1 MENAEMLVFLPVSE
15 LYPHPENPRKDLG
28 DLSELAASIKENG
41 ILQNLTVVKGH
52 GGKEDGYTVIIGHR
66 RRAAAIEAGL
76 ETVPCIIVEL
86 TEKEQIQRMMQE
98 NMQRTNLKVYE
109 EANGMQMLLDF
120 GDSIEDISKKTGFSQ
135 TTIRRRTKLMELNQ
149 KKLKEAVDT
158 RQISLTD
165 LNELSKIEDVK
176 ARNKLLA
183 DIGTRDFNYKL
194 NGELR
199 KQAVNKN
206 MNDVEAFIKKIEA
219 KQIPAEKKYSG
230 QYEDIGGW
238 NNYDIENWEESKN
251 KIPKLTGEIFY
262 DIETGSGKLKLYR
275 KAQKEKK
282 QKKTPEEI
290 ERNRKIKGAWDYLDE
305 QAKILYAMRKD
316 FIEKLSVTAKNKCGV
331 LRGAII
337 AGIYSTLAYNQLDV
351 AETTKLLGLEDQY
364 DKERLSKSLDAL
376 NKMDNKKM
384 ARLIWNM
391 FGDNEK
397 LLPTG
402 TTFRKAWPEYT
413 KSHKAI
419 YLYDWLKSIGYVM
432 SEAEEKLIY
441 GKDDIYVD
449 PDKPV
454 EKADE

>member
-1 MENAEMLVFLPVSE
+1 MENNEKLVYLAVAE

-28 DLSELAASIKENG
+28 DLSELTASIKENG

-52 GGKEDGYTVIIGHR
+52 DGKEDGYTVVIGHR

-76 ETVPCIIVEL
+76 EVVPCIIAEM
-86 TEKEQIQRMMQE
+86 TPKEQIQTMLLE
-98 NMQRTNLKVYE
+98 NMQRSDLKIYE
-109 EANGMQMLLDF
+109 EANGLQMLLDF
-120 GDSIEDISKKTGFSQ
+120 GDSIETVAQKTGFSEA
-135 TTIRRRTKLMELNQ
+135 TIRRRTKLKELNQ
-149 KKLKEAVDT
+149 KKLKEVVDT

-165 LNELSKIEDVK
+165 LNELSKVEDVK

-194 NGELR
+194 TGELR

-206 MNDVEAFIKKIEA
+206 MQDVKDFVKKIDA
-219 KQIPAEKKYSG
+219 KQIPAEKKYTN

-238 NNYDIENWEESKN
+238 NNYDIENWEESKK
-251 KIPKLTGEIFY
+251 KIPDLKGEVFY
-262 DIETGSGKLKLYR
+262 DIEASGKLKLYR

-290 ERNRKIKGAWDYLDE
+290 ERNRKIKGAWEYLDE
-305 QAKILYAMRKD
+305 QAKVLYAMRKD
-316 FIEKLSVTAKNKCGV
+316 FIEKLSVTTKNKCGV
-331 LRGAII
+331 LKGALI
-337 AGIYSTLAYNQLDV
+337 AGIYSMFVYNQLDT

-364 DKERLSKSLDAL
+364 DKERLSKSLDAC

-391 FGDNEK
+391 FGDSEK
-397 LLPTG
+397 TMPTG

-413 KSHKAI
+413 KNHKAI
-419 YLYDWLKSIGYVM
+419 YLYDWLTSIGYVM

-441 GKDDIYVD
+441 GQDEIYVD
-449 PDKPV
+449 PDKPAQ
-454 EKADE
+454 KAGE

>member
-1 MENAEMLVFLPVSE
+1 MENNESLVYLQVAE

-28 DLSELAASIKENG
+28 DLSELTASIKENG

-52 GGKEDGYTVIIGHR
+52 DGKEDGYTVVIGHR

-76 ETVPCIIVEL
+76 EVVPCIIAEM
-86 TEKEQIQRMMQE
+86 TPKEQIQTMLLE
-98 NMQRTNLKVYE
+98 NMQRSDLKIYE
-109 EANGMQMLLDF
+109 EANGLQMLLDF
-120 GDSIEDISKKTGFSQ
+120 GDSIETVAQKTGFSEA
-135 TTIRRRTKLMELNQ
+135 TIRRRTKLKELNQ
-149 KKLKEAVDT
+149 KKLKEVVDT

-165 LNELSKIEDVK
+165 LNELSKVEDVK

-194 NGELR
+194 TGELR

-206 MNDVEAFIKKIEA
+206 MQDVNDFVKKIDA
-219 KQIPAEKKYSG
+219 KQIPAEKKYTN

-238 NNYDIENWEESKN
+238 NNYDIENWEESKK
-251 KIPKLTGEIFY
+251 KIPDLKGEVFY
-262 DIETGSGKLKLYR
+262 DIEASGKLKLYR

-290 ERNRKIKGAWDYLDE
+290 ERNRKIKGAWEYLDE
-305 QAKILYAMRKD
+305 QAKVLYAMRKD
-316 FIEKLSVTAKNKCGV
+316 FIEKLSVTTKNKCGV
-331 LRGAII
+331 LKGALI
-337 AGIYSTLAYNQLDV
+337 AGIYSMFVYNQLDT

-364 DKERLSKSLDAL
+364 DKERLSKSLDAC

-391 FGDNEK
+391 FGDSEK
-397 LLPTG
+397 TMPTG

-413 KSHKAI
+413 KNHKAI
-419 YLYDWLKSIGYVM
+419 YLYDWLTSIGYVM

-441 GKDDIYVD
+441 GKDEIYVD

-454 EKADE
+454 QKAGE

>member
-1 MENAEMLVFLPVSE
+1 MENNESLVYLPVAE

-76 ETVPCIIVEL
+76 EVVPCIIAEM
-86 TEKEQIQRMMQE
+86 TPKEQIQTMLLE
-98 NMQRTNLKVYE
+98 NMQRSDLKIYE
-109 EANGMQMLLDF
+109 EANGLQMLLDF
-120 GDSIEDISKKTGFSQ
+120 GDSIETVAQKTGFSEA
-135 TTIRRRTKLMELNQ
+135 TIRRRTKLKELNQ
-149 KKLKEAVDT
+149 KKLKEVVDT

-165 LNELSKIEDVK
+165 LNELSKVEDVK

-194 NGELR
+194 TGELR

-206 MNDVEAFIKKIEA
+206 MQDVKDFVKKIDA
-219 KQIPAEKKYSG
+219 KQIPAEKKYTN

-238 NNYDIENWEESKN
+238 NNYDIENWEESKK
-251 KIPKLTGEIFY
+251 KIPDLKGEVFY
-262 DIETGSGKLKLYR
+262 DIEASGKLKLYR

-290 ERNRKIKGAWDYLDE
+290 ERNRKIKGAWEYLDE
-305 QAKILYAMRKD
+305 QAKVLYAMRKD
-316 FIEKLSVTAKNKCGV
+316 FIEKLSVTTKNKCGV
-331 LRGAII
+331 LKGALI
-337 AGIYSTLAYNQLDV
+337 AGIYSMFVYNQLDT

-364 DKERLSKSLDAL
+364 DKERLSKSLDAC

-391 FGDNEK
+391 FGDSEK
-397 LLPTG
+397 TMPTG

-413 KSHKAI
+413 KNHKAI
-419 YLYDWLKSIGYVM
+419 YLYDWLTSIGYVM

-441 GKDDIYVD
+441 GKDEIYVD
-449 PDKPV
+449 PDKPAQ
-454 EKADE
+454 KADE

>member
-1 MENAEMLVFLPVSE
+1 MENNESLVYLKVAE

-28 DLSELAASIKENG
+28 DLSELTASIKENG

-52 GGKEDGYTVIIGHR
+52 DGKEDGYTVVIGHR

-76 ETVPCIIVEL
+76 EVVPCIIAEM
-86 TEKEQIQRMMQE
+86 TPKEQIQTMLLE
-98 NMQRTNLKVYE
+98 NMQRSDLKIYE
-109 EANGMQMLLDF
+109 EANGLQLLLDF
-120 GDSIEDISKKTGFSQ
+120 GDSIETVAQKTGFSEA
-135 TTIRRRTKLMELNQ
+135 TIRRRTKLKELNQ
-149 KKLKEAVDT
+149 KKLKEVVDT

-165 LNELSKIEDVK
+165 LNELSKVEDVK

-194 NGELR
+194 TGELR

-206 MNDVEAFIKKIEA
+206 MKDVKDFVKKIDA
-219 KQIPAEKKYSG
+219 KQIPAEKKYTN

-238 NNYDIENWEESKN
+238 NNYDIENWEESKK
-251 KIPKLTGEIFY
+251 KIPDLKGEVFY
-262 DIETGSGKLKLYR
+262 DIEASGKLKLYR

-305 QAKILYAMRKD
+305 QAKVLYAMRKD
-316 FIEKLSVTAKNKCGV
+316 FIEKLSVTTKNKCSV
-331 LRGAII
+331 LKGALI
-337 AGIYSTLAYNQLDV
+337 AGIYSMFVYNQLDT

-364 DKERLSKSLDAL
+364 DKERLSKSLDAC

-391 FGDNEK
+391 FGDSEK
-397 LLPTG
+397 TMPTG

-413 KSHKAI
+413 KNHKVI
-419 YLYDWLKSIGYVM
+419 YLYDWLTSIGYVM

-441 GKDDIYVD
+441 GKDEIYVD
-449 PDKPV
+449 PDTNKEKPT
-454 EKADE
+454 E

>member
-1 MENAEMLVFLPVSE
+1 MENNESLVYLQVAE

-28 DLSELAASIKENG
+28 DLSELTASIKENG

-52 GGKEDGYTVIIGHR
+52 DGKEDGYTVVIGHR

-76 ETVPCIIVEL
+76 EVVPCIIAEM
-86 TEKEQIQRMMQE
+86 TPKEQIQTMLLE
-98 NMQRTNLKVYE
+98 NMQRSDLKIYE
-109 EANGMQMLLDF
+109 EANGLQMLLDF
-120 GDSIEDISKKTGFSQ
+120 GDSIETVAQKTGFSEA
-135 TTIRRRTKLMELNQ
+135 TIRRRTKLKELNQ
-149 KKLKEAVDT
+149 KKLKEVVDT

-165 LNELSKIEDVK
+165 LNELSKVEDVK

-194 NGELR
+194 TGELR

-206 MNDVEAFIKKIEA
+206 MQDVKDFVKKIDA
-219 KQIPAEKKYSG
+219 KQIPAEKKYTN

-238 NNYDIENWEESKN
+238 NNYDIENWEESKK
-251 KIPKLTGEIFY
+251 KIPDLKGEVFY
-262 DIETGSGKLKLYR
+262 DIEASGKLKLYR

-290 ERNRKIKGAWDYLDE
+290 ERNRKIKGAWEYLDE
-305 QAKILYAMRKD
+305 QAKVLYAMRKD
-316 FIEKLSVTAKNKCGV
+316 FIEKLSVTTKNKCGV
-331 LRGAII
+331 LKGALI
-337 AGIYSTLAYNQLDV
+337 AGIYSMFVYNQLDT

-364 DKERLSKSLDAL
+364 DKERLSKSLDAC

-391 FGDNEK
+391 FGDSEK
-397 LLPTG
+397 TMPTG

-413 KSHKAI
+413 KNHKAI
-419 YLYDWLKSIGYVM
+419 YLYDWLTSIGYVM

-441 GKDDIYVD
+441 GQDEIYVD
-449 PDKPV
+449 PDKPAQ
-454 EKADE
+454 KAGE

>member
-1 MENAEMLVFLPVSE
+1 MENNESLVYLKVAE

-28 DLSELAASIKENG
+28 DLSELTASIKENG

-52 GGKEDGYTVIIGHR
+52 DGKEDGYTVVIGHR

-76 ETVPCIIVEL
+76 EVVPCIIAEM
-86 TEKEQIQRMMQE
+86 TPKEQIQTMLLE
-98 NMQRTNLKVYE
+98 NMQRSDLKIYE
-109 EANGMQMLLDF
+109 EANGLQMLLDF
-120 GDSIEDISKKTGFSQ
+120 GDSIETVAQKTGFSEA
-135 TTIRRRTKLMELNQ
+135 TIRRRTKLKELNQ
-149 KKLKEAVDT
+149 KKLKEVVDT

-165 LNELSKIEDVK
+165 LNELSKVEDVK

-194 NGELR
+194 TGELR

-206 MNDVEAFIKKIEA
+206 MKDVKDFVKKIDA
-219 KQIPAEKKYSG
+219 KQIPAEKKYTN

-238 NNYDIENWEESKN
+238 NNYDIENWEESKK
-251 KIPKLTGEIFY
+251 KIPDLKGEVFY
-262 DIETGSGKLKLYR
+262 DIEASGKLKLYR

-290 ERNRKIKGAWDYLDE
+290 ERNRKIKDAWEYLDE
-305 QAKILYAMRKD
+305 QAKVLYAMRKD
-316 FIEKLSVTAKNKCGV
+316 FIEKLSVTTKNKCGV
-331 LRGAII
+331 LKGALI
-337 AGIYSTLAYNQLDV
+337 AGIYSMFAYNQLDT

-364 DKERLSKSLDAL
+364 DKERLSKSLDAC

-391 FGDNEK
+391 FGDSEK
-397 LLPTG
+397 TMPTG

-413 KSHKAI
+413 KSHKVI
-419 YLYDWLKSIGYVM
+419 YLYDWLTSIGYVM

-441 GKDDIYVD
+441 GKDEIYVD
-449 PDKPV
+449 PNGTKEV
-454 EKADE
+454 